1 MKNWIKKRWSDVVL
15 RGVSGFVKAVDPVG
29 LSYKIEEYWG
39 MFQFP
44 GWGMFLLK
52 QRLISLENAT
62 NVRACNKVVHEDV
75 LGKIMPRGMR
85 RVLSCKV
92 KFATSKQPFY
102 SLFSKKYFYIWHP
115 TKACG
120 SVMEVVG
127 K

>member
-1 MKNWIKKRWSDVVL
+1 MLGN
-15 RGVSGFVKAVDPVG
+15 VSISG
-29 LSYKIEEYWG
+29 L
-39 MFQFP
+39 
-44 GWGMFLLK
+44 GMFLLK
-52 QRLISLENAT
+52 QRFVSLENAT

-102 SLFSKKYFYIWHP
+102 SLFSKKCFYIWHS